1 MEGKTNKPRKKTRL
15 CFICSSGGHLAELL
29 PVGRRLGKGREHF
42 WITFKNPMTENTLKD
57 DRYYMVH
64 DPIRNPLIFLK
75 LIFHSFFLF
84 MKERP
89 DVVIT
94 TGAGMAVPFSIIA
107 KLFGKKLVF
116 IESFC
121 RTESPS
127 LSGKALYTFADKF
140 YVQWE
145 NNLKEYGKKAE
156 FFGSVY

>member
-1 MEGKTNKPRKKTRL
+1 MKKKSTKTVKNLKL

-29 PVGRRLGKGREHF
+29 PVGRRLGRDREHF
-42 WITFKNPMTENTLKD
+42 WITFNNPMTENTLKD

-64 DPIRNPLIFLK
+64 DPVRNPLIFLK
-75 LIFHSFFLF
+75 LVFHSFFLF
-84 MKERP
+84 LKERP
-89 DVVIT
+89 DIVIT
-94 TGAGMAVPFSIIA
+94 TGAGMAVPFSIIT

-127 LSGKALYTFADKF
+127 LSGRALYMFADRF

-145 NNLKEYGKKAE
+145 QNLKHYGHKAE
-156 FFGSVY
+156 YSGSVY